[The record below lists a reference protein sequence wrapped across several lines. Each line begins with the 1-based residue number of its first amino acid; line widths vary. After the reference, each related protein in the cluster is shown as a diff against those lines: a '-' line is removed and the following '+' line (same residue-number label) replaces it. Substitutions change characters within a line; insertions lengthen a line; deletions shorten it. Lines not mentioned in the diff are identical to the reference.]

1 VKFPPHFHGS
11 WFVGDFNTSWID
23 ALQLNAAADS
33 VRARMKVFGASAT
46 SLTNGYLDTLG
57 AMSTNNSF
65 LEMEM
70 GPDGALYV
78 LHYGGYRTNSAA
90 TGIFRVEYRGTCRPT
105 SVPVAFHRERSGAEL
120 ARLRGMRL
128 EVSSVGTHRVQV
140 RDLSGKIV
148 WSREGSGNVQYDL
161 RGSISRPAVHFL
173 TVTAKGESFVRR
185 LMP

>member
-1 VKFPPHFHGS
+1 
-11 WFVGDFNTSWID
+11 
-23 ALQLNAAADS
+23 
-33 VRARMKVFGASAT
+33 
-46 SLTNGYLDTLG
+46 
-57 AMSTNNSF
+57 
-65 LEMEM
+65 
-70 GPDGALYV
+70 
-78 LHYGGYRTNSAA
+78 
-90 TGIFRVEYRGTCRPT
+90 
-105 SVPVAFHRERSGAEL
+105 
-120 ARLRGMRL
+120 MRL